1 MSLRKGL
8 VLFLVFTI
16 GVSSFI
22 LLTSVDRRTFALL
35 LGADKRALLVALVLV
50 VLSWCFDALRFCAV
64 ARAASENISFRFGLI
79 LTWLHYFGCAVTPM
93 QTGGGP
99 FQIYVLYKE
108 KMPIG
113 KGVAI
118 TLTRTLLTML
128 LLGLVVPLAVIL
140 EPDLLKGHH
149 ILTGF
154 FSYVVIFVCF
164 SWTIVV
170 ISLFRPQ
177 IIKRWG
183 QVIILFLKRIGL
195 VKPRS
200 VLFMI
205 RRIHREI
212 DNYNMNFRLFFTS
225 GRSFFVKAV
234 IYSFFHLLFLFSV
247 LPVLICSVGIEFNYV
262 QTILTQGVFLFI
274 LYFVPTPGASGFAE
288 GGGAVLF
295 SLLVP
300 WNMAGVMA
308 IMWRLFTEYLA
319 ILMGAVIALRML
331 GWGITEEIFR
341 KDREDIEAYE

>member
-8 VLFLVFTI
+8 VIFLLCTF
-16 GVSSFI
+16 GVSAFV
-22 LLTSVDRRTFALL
+22 LLTSVDRRTFTLL
-35 LGADKRALLVALVLV
+35 FEADKRALLIALILV
-50 VLSWCFDALRFCAV
+50 VMAWCCDALRFCAV
-64 ARAASENISFRFGLI
+64 ARAASERISFRLGLI

-99 FQIYVLYKE
+99 FQIYVLYKG

-118 TLTRTLLTML
+118 TLTRTLLSML

-140 EPDLLKGHH
+140 EPELLRGHH

-154 FSYVVIFVCF
+154 FSYVVIFVLF
-164 SWTIVV
+164 SWTLVV
-170 ISLFRPQ
+170 ISLLRPQ

-183 QVIILFLKRIGL
+183 QIIILLLKRIGL

-205 RRIHREI
+205 RRINREI

-225 GRSFFVKAV
+225 GRSFFIKAV
-234 IYSFFHLLFLFSV
+234 LFSFLHLLFLFSV
-247 LPVLICSVGIEFNYV
+247 LPVLIWSVGLEFNYV
-262 QTILTQGVFLFI
+262 QTILAQGVFMFI

-288 GGGAVLF
+288 AGGAIIF

-300 WNMAGVMA
+300 WNMAGIMA
-308 IMWRLFTEYLA
+308 LAWRFFTEYLA
-319 ILMGAVIALRML
+319 ILMGAIVAVRML
-331 GWGITEEIFR
+331 GWGMTEEIFR
-341 KDREDIEAYE
+341 KDREDFEADE

>member
-8 VLFLVFTI
+8 VIFLLCTF
-16 GVSSFI
+16 GVSAFV
-22 LLTSVDRRTFALL
+22 LLTSVDRRTFTLL
-35 LGADKRALLVALVLV
+35 FEADKRALLIALILV
-50 VLSWCFDALRFCAV
+50 VMAWCCDALRFCAV
-64 ARAASENISFRFGLI
+64 ARAASERISFRLGLI

-99 FQIYVLYKE
+99 FQIYVLYKG

-118 TLTRTLLTML
+118 TLTRTLLSML

-140 EPDLLKGHH
+140 EPELLRGHH

-154 FSYVVIFVCF
+154 FSYVVIFVLF
-164 SWTIVV
+164 SWTLVV
-170 ISLFRPQ
+170 ISLLRPQ

-183 QVIILFLKRIGL
+183 QIIILLLKRIGL

-200 VLFMI
+200 VLLMI
-205 RRIHREI
+205 RRINREI

-225 GRSFFVKAV
+225 GRSFFIKAV
-234 IYSFFHLLFLFSV
+234 LFSFLHLLFLFSV
-247 LPVLICSVGIEFNYV
+247 LPVLIWSVGLEFNYV
-262 QTILTQGVFLFI
+262 QTILAQGVFMFI

-288 GGGAVLF
+288 AGGAIIF

-300 WNMAGVMA
+300 WNMAGIMA
-308 IMWRLFTEYLA
+308 LAWRFFTEYLA
-319 ILMGAVIALRML
+319 ILMGAIVAVRML
-331 GWGITEEIFR
+331 GWGMTEEIFR
-341 KDREDIEAYE
+341 KDREDFEADE

>member
-8 VLFLVFTI
+8 VIFLLCTF
-16 GVSSFI
+16 GVSVFV
-22 LLTSVDRRTFALL
+22 LLTSVDRRTFTLL
-35 LGADKRALLVALVLV
+35 FEADKRVLLIALILV
-50 VLSWCFDALRFCAV
+50 VMAWCCDALRFCAV
-64 ARAASENISFRFGLI
+64 ARAASERISFRLGLI

-99 FQIYVLYKE
+99 FQIYVLYKG

-118 TLTRTLLTML
+118 TLTRTLLSML

-140 EPDLLKGHH
+140 EPELLRGHH

-154 FSYVVIFVCF
+154 FSYVVIFVLF
-164 SWTIVV
+164 SWTLVV
-170 ISLFRPQ
+170 ISLLRPQ

-183 QVIILFLKRIGL
+183 QIIILLLKKIGL

-205 RRIHREI
+205 RRINREI

-225 GRSFFVKAV
+225 GRSFFIKAV
-234 IYSFFHLLFLFSV
+234 LFSFLHLLFLFSV
-247 LPVLICSVGIEFNYV
+247 LPVLIWSVGLEFNYV
-262 QTILTQGVFLFI
+262 QTILAQGVFMFI

-288 GGGAVLF
+288 AGGAIIF

-300 WNMAGVMA
+300 WNIAGIMALA
-308 IMWRLFTEYLA
+308 WRFFTEYLA
-319 ILMGAVIALRML
+319 ILMGALVAVRML
-331 GWGITEEIFR
+331 GWGMTEEIFR
-341 KDREDIEAYE
+341 KDREDFEADE

>member
-8 VLFLVFTI
+8 VIFLLCTF
-16 GVSSFI
+16 GVSVFV

-35 LGADKRALLVALVLV
+35 FEADKRALLIALILV
-50 VLSWCFDALRFCAV
+50 VLAWCCDALRFCAV
-64 ARAASENISFRFGLI
+64 ARAASEKISFRLGLI

-99 FQIYVLYKE
+99 FQIYVLYKG

-118 TLTRTLLTML
+118 TLTRTLLSML

-140 EPDLLKGHH
+140 EPDLLRGHQ

-154 FSYVVIFVCF
+154 FSYVVIFVIF
-164 SWTIVV
+164 SWTLVV
-170 ISLFRPQ
+170 ISLLRPQ

-183 QVIILFLKRIGL
+183 QIIILLLKRIGL

-205 RRIHREI
+205 RRINREI

-225 GRSFFVKAV
+225 GRSFFIKAV
-234 IYSFFHLLFLFSV
+234 VFSFLHLLFLFSV
-247 LPVLICSVGIEFNYV
+247 LPVLIWSVGLEFNYV
-262 QTILTQGVFLFI
+262 QTILAQGVFMFI

-288 GGGAVLF
+288 AGGAIIF

-300 WNMAGVMA
+300 WNMAGIMA
-308 IMWRLFTEYLA
+308 LAWRFFTEYLA
-319 ILMGAVIALRML
+319 ILMGAFVAVRML
-331 GWGITEEIFR
+331 GWGMTEEIFR
-341 KDREDIEAYE
+341 KDREDFEADE